1 MRYHANELC
10 INYIFY
16 FRLLEEVSEL
26 EDSMRQ
32 LELKNENSEASLRD
46 MQVIFIF
53 SRNPR
58 ESLYRNN
65 NVINHKTQKYFQNVL
80 WVCLNIMNLCID
92 KENQACQIGYCSF
105 IVWLGR
111 KLQKLFVNLMHKKQF
126 SFEATNFSYINY
138 LHKSKEVAKCL
149 HCAIYL
155 PICYT
160 HLSHCTLRVCS
171 DLKK

>member
-1 MRYHANELC
+1 
-10 INYIFY
+10 
-16 FRLLEEVSEL
+16 
-26 EDSMRQ
+26 MRQ

-126 SFEATNFSYINY
+126 SFEETNFLYINY

-149 HCAIYL
+149 HSYIIPFLQCDLFTYMLYSLIALYL
-155 PICYT
+155 KGVQWFEKVDFDI
-160 HLSHCTLRVCS
+160 
-171 DLKK
+171 